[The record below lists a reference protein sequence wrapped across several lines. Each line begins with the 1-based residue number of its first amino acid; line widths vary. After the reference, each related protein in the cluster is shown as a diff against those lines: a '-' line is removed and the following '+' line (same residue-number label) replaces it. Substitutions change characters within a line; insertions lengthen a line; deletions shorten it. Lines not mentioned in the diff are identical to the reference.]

1 MFFVG
6 IILIFDFFKNFGGCC
21 PNFFFLD
28 LNIFLHEQR
37 NILNSLSSGI
47 FIGYCLQQLSY
58 WFLIKKKLN
67 GITLP
72 FFNIWIWIFGREQR
86 NIPSNLFSRI
96 FHKIFFCWSYI
107 NFLFLKFRME
117 FSIFLFLDLNT
128 FLRVK
133 KNISLDSSSRIL
145 EPKIFYR
152 SYNNFLFE
160 KKF

>member
-1 MFFVG
+1 
-6 IILIFDFFKNFGGCC
+6 
-21 PNFFFLD
+21 
-28 LNIFLHEQR
+28 
-37 NILNSLSSGI
+37 
-47 FIGYCLQQLSY
+47 
-58 WFLIKKKLN
+58 
-67 GITLP
+67 
-72 FFNIWIWIFGREQR
+72 
-86 NIPSNLFSRI
+86 
-96 FHKIFFCWSYI
+96 
-107 NFLFLKFRME
+107 ME